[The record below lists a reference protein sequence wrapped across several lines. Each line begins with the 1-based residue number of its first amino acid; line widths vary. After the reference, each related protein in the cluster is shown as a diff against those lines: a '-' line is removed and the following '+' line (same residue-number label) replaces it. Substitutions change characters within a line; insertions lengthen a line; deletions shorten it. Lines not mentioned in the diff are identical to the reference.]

1 MVWRNVAMAL
11 SVAAIA
17 CVCAGCGG
25 ASSSG
30 SPNGGASASFYT
42 GGTPGGTPVRGGTA
56 VIDRAEAPTSLDPL
70 EAYLP
75 GETAMAIAGFDQ
87 LTESLPGPNRE
98 AQPGLAQSWTLSPD
112 RLTIT
117 LHIRK
122 GVKFSNGEP
131 LTGEDV
137 VYSLHRLAQPNA
149 GSYYLSKL
157 WRKVSLAGA
166 MTVQVQL
173 KKPVA
178 SFIDDLS
185 LSSTSIV
192 PKKVIER
199 EGQKAFAAHP
209 VGTGPFMVTSANA
222 GNTTVTMA
230 RNPHYWRHGQPYLD
244 ALVWNQV
251 PEANAR
257 MLAVRSGA
265 ATIATGA
272 PFSQAASLKSM
283 SGVRLLV
290 EPLSGSAE
298 EIVNNTAPPLNEINV
313 RRALAYAIPREAII
327 KSVYAGLGEP
337 SNDVLGNQ
345 VKYWDPHSPYF
356 PYDLAKA
363 KQLLEASSVPHGF
376 NLTITV
382 PSGEPNLALTAAIQ
396 QSSWAKIGVHA
407 KIEML
412 PPSLT
417 FANLFSGKYQ
427 LFMFTP
433 EDSVTETYD
442 PDVTSLQIMDY
453 VDSGNKSGSAGG
465 SNYDSPKAIALI
477 RKASASGSER
487 ERKKLFSE
495 IQKLVNFDE
504 AGYLS
509 VAFVPSLTLVSNKL
523 RGFDV
528 PPTGYYHLEQAW
540 LQQHG

>member
-1 MVWRNVAMAL
+1 MVRWNVAMAL
-11 SVAAIA
+11 SVAAI
-17 CVCAGCGG
+17 VLMCAGCGG
-25 ASSSG
+25 TSSSSSPG
-30 SPNGGASASFYT
+30 SSSQASFYT

-56 VIDRAEAPTSLDPL
+56 IIDRSEAPASLDPL

-98 AQPGLAQSWTLSPD
+98 AQPGLAQSWTISPD
-112 RLTIT
+112 RLTVT
-117 LHIRK
+117 LHIRP
-122 GVKFSNGEP
+122 GVQFSNGEL

-137 VYSLHRLAQPNA
+137 VYSLHRLSLPNA

-157 WRKVSLAGA
+157 WRKVSLTGA
-166 MTVQVQL
+166 MTVRIQL

-178 SFIDDLS
+178 SIIDDLS

-192 PKKVIER
+192 PKRVIER
-199 EGQKAFAAHP
+199 EGQKAFARHP
-209 VGTGPFMVTSANA
+209 IGTGPFMVTNTTA

-230 RNPHYWRHGQPYLD
+230 RNPHYWRHGEPYLD
-244 ALVWNQV
+244 GLVWNQV
-251 PEANAR
+251 PEANSR
-257 MLAVRSGA
+257 VLAIRSGA

-272 PFSQAASLKSM
+272 PFSQAASLKTTP
-283 SGVRLLV
+283 GQRLLV

-298 EIVNNTAPPLNEINV
+298 EIINNAVRPLNEVNV

-327 KSVYAGLGEP
+327 KSVYGGLGKP
-337 SNDVLGNQ
+337 SNDVLGDQ
-345 VKYWDPHSPYF
+345 VKYWDPQSPYF

-363 KQLLEASSVPHGF
+363 KELLKASSVPNGF

-382 PSGEPNLALTAAIQ
+382 PSGEPNLTLTAAIE
-396 QSSWAKIGVHA
+396 QSSWAKIGVHM
-407 KIEML
+407 KIETL
-412 PPSLT
+412 PAPSA
-417 FANLFSGKYQ
+417 FANISSGKFDLY
-427 LFMFTP
+427 MFTP

-453 VDSGNKSGSAGG
+453 VDSGNKIGSAGG

-477 RKASASGSER
+477 RKASASGSET
-487 ERKKLFSE
+487 ERKKLFGE
-495 IQKLVNFDE
+495 IQELVNFKE

-509 VAFVPSLTLVSNKL
+509 VAFVPSLMLVSDKL
-523 RGFDV
+523 RGFTV

-540 LQQHG
+540 LQG